1 MPPLKPLALSLLLLM
16 APSAWAEKTW
26 KINLKDAD
34 ISALV
39 NEMAE
44 ITGKN
49 FVVDPR
55 VKGNVTVISSRA
67 MSSSELYELF
77 QSVLSINGFAA
88 VPNGP
93 IIKILPDTNA
103 RQSGVRVDAA
113 GLGSGETL
121 VTRVI
126 MLQQANANELLA
138 ALRPMMPQFAHLAS
152 VPGANALIISDRA
165 GNADAMEAV
174 IRELD
179 SGQPDDAIEIIPL
192 RNGKAEDFIN
202 ILETME
208 ASGGSATSTGKAP
221 SKVRI
226 VADER
231 TNRLLVRGDKAL
243 RDRVRAMVRN
253 LDDAPEQSEELVR
266 VFRLKYANAR
276 QVAEVLRGVLADE
289 KDKSNTTTSAGA
301 PSSTTN
307 LSSTGDSSA
316 GRNQPGTT
324 TITVGSSSLIADE
337 SQNALIVRAN
347 PRQIRQIETILVD
360 LDSRRAQVLIQAAI
374 VEVSGDNAAQLGV
387 QWAYGSPTSGV
398 GVINFSNA
406 GASAVNLATAAA
418 TGNFASAG
426 IGQGALLGIGTSSKD
441 SNGDRTFIGALVQAL
456 NSVADANLLS
466 TPSIMTL
473 VNQEA
478 KIVVGQNVPFIT
490 GSTGTAG
497 SGVTNPFTTIQR
509 QDVGITL
516 KVTPSLS
523 EGGTVRLDV
532 EQEVSSVVPSVEG
545 IRSSDIITNKRS
557 IKTSILAD
565 DGQTIVLGGLVQDDV
580 KKSTSKVP
588 LLGDL
593 PAVGVLFRATSESR
607 VKRNLLVFLQPT
619 ILRDAVSTAAL
630 TQKQYAS
637 VRRVD
642 LGLDKE
648 GRLTRL
654 PANIQEIYQGGLQRD
669 ARSAPA
675 PLAPAAAPSSTRAKA
690 APVAPAP
697 APKPEPIDTTSQV
710 SPSEPAQDETPT
722 VYAAETSPAIQ
733 AQALSPAE
741 VEAEAARPQAA
752 PAPAPKRTSSPAP
765 APRRVTTTESTTPA
779 RYVPPSTTPDPNA
792 KPFSAVE
799 SDPVAAAY
807 EPPPAQ
813 YQPELQ
819 PQPEVEKPAP
829 VKVVP
834 VKTAAKEPEFKP
846 EVKPFVPDPGMA
858 PKAAEK
864 RTQKSAKVNEP
875 AASTGQ
881 REGMRK
887 ITTSSGSVYYVPE
900 NPRVTDAP
908 TSSASSASNPP
919 AKAAPTGMREIRTRS
934 GAVYYVPDTAPAESS
949 SAP

>member
-1 MPPLKPLALSLLLLM
+1 MPPLKPLVLSLLLLM
-16 APSAWAEKTW
+16 APPVWAEKTW

-34 ISALV
+34 ISVLV

-55 VKGNVTVISSRA
+55 VKGNVSVISSRA
-67 MSSSELYELF
+67 MSSAELYELF
-77 QSVLSINGFAA
+77 LSVLSINGFAA

-93 IIKILPDTNA
+93 VIKILPDTNA
-103 RQSGVRVDAA
+103 RQAGVRVDVA
-113 GLGSGETL
+113 GIGTGETL

-126 MLQQANANELLA
+126 MLQQASANELLA
-138 ALRPMMPQFAHLAS
+138 ALRPMMPQFAHMAA

-165 GNADAMEAV
+165 NNADAMEAV

-192 RNGKAEDFIN
+192 RNGKAEDLIN

-208 ASGGSATSTGKAP
+208 AGSAAAGRDGKAAG
-221 SKVRI
+221 KVRI

-243 RDRVRAMVRN
+243 RDRVRAMIRN
-253 LDDAPEQSEELVR
+253 LDEAPEQSDEVVR

-289 KDKSNTTTSAGA
+289 KDKSTTTTSAGA
-301 PSSTTN
+301 STGASGTTN
-307 LSSTGDSSA
+307 LSSGDGGV
-316 GRNQPGTT
+316 GRSQPGTT

-337 SQNALIVRAN
+337 SQNALIVRAS

-360 LDSRRAQVLIQAAI
+360 LDARRAQVLIQAAI

-398 GVINFSNA
+398 GVINFNNGGTSIA
-406 GASAVNLATAAA
+406 NLAAAAA

-426 IGQGALLGIGTSSKD
+426 IGQGALFGIGASSKD
-441 SNGDRTFIGALVQAL
+441 SNGDRSFIGALVQAL
-456 NSVADANLLS
+456 SSVADANLLS

-580 KKSTSKVP
+580 KKSISKVP
-588 LLGDL
+588 FLGDL
-593 PAVGVLFRATSESR
+593 PGVGVLFRATSESR

-619 ILRDAVSTAAL
+619 ILRDAASAAAL

-642 LGLDKE
+642 LGLDQE

-654 PANIQEIYQGGLQRD
+654 PANIQDIYQGGTQRD
-669 ARSAPA
+669 TRRVTPAPAPGATTTAPVAPVAKREPAPVVQVANQPASALVEDRSPSVYAAESSSAIKAEPMTPAQVEAQALDSQPSRSTPAARTTAAPARSAPSAVPVVYVPPSTKADPSARSFSEAEPARIEPAAEAA
-675 PLAPAAAPSSTRAKA
+675 PQPAAVSAPATSVSSGNAATEPFTPQVK
-690 APVAPAP
+690 PFVMDDPALA
-697 APKPEPIDTTSQV
+697 APKPEAKPASRKAAGKKV
-710 SPSEPAQDETPT
+710 PSKKVA
-722 VYAAETSPAIQ
+722 
-733 AQALSPAE
+733 
-741 VEAEAARPQAA
+741 
-752 PAPAPKRTSSPAP
+752 SPAP
-765 APRRVTTTESTTPA
+765 APA
-779 RYVPPSTTPDPNA
+779 
-792 KPFSAVE
+792 AVE
-799 SDPVAAAY
+799 NR
-807 EPPPAQ
+807 
-813 YQPELQ
+813 
-819 PQPEVEKPAP
+819 
-829 VKVVP
+829 
-834 VKTAAKEPEFKP
+834 
-846 EVKPFVPDPGMA
+846 PGMRA
-858 PKAAEK
+858 I
-864 RTQKSAKVNEP
+864 R
-875 AASTGQ
+875 
-881 REGMRK
+881 
-887 ITTSSGSVYYVPE
+887 TSSGSVYYVPE
-900 NPRVTDAP
+900 SPSEP
-908 TSSASSASNPP
+908 TSA
-919 AKAAPTGMREIRTRS
+919 AAP
-934 GAVYYVPDTAPAESS
+934 
-949 SAP
+949 

>member
-16 APSAWAEKTW
+16 APPVWAEKTW

-34 ISALV
+34 ISVLV

-55 VKGNVTVISSRA
+55 VKGNVSVISSRA
-67 MSSSELYELF
+67 MSSAELYELF
-77 QSVLSINGFAA
+77 LSVLSINGFAA

-93 IIKILPDTNA
+93 VIKILPDTNA
-103 RQSGVRVDAA
+103 RQAGVRVDVA
-113 GLGSGETL
+113 GLGTGETL

-126 MLQQANANELLA
+126 MLQQASANELLA
-138 ALRPMMPQFAHLAS
+138 ALRPMMPQFAHMAA

-165 GNADAMEAV
+165 NNADAIEAV

-192 RNGKAEDFIN
+192 RNGKAEDLIN

-208 ASGGSATSTGKAP
+208 AGSAAAGRDGKAAG
-221 SKVRI
+221 KVRI

-243 RDRVRAMVRN
+243 RDRVRAMIRN
-253 LDDAPEQSEELVR
+253 LDEAPEQSDEVVK

-289 KDKSNTTTSAGA
+289 KDKSTTTTSAGA
-301 PSSTTN
+301 STGASGTTN
-307 LSSTGDSSA
+307 LSSSGDSGA
-316 GRNQPGTT
+316 GRSQPGTT

-337 SQNALIVRAN
+337 SQNALIVRAS

-360 LDSRRAQVLIQAAI
+360 LDARRAQVLIQAAI

-398 GVINFSNA
+398 GVINFNNA
-406 GASAVNLATAAA
+406 GASIANLATAAA

-426 IGQGALLGIGTSSKD
+426 IGQGALLGIGASSKN

-456 NSVADANLLS
+456 SSVADANLLS

-588 LLGDL
+588 FLGDL
-593 PAVGVLFRATSESR
+593 PGVGVLFRATSESR

-619 ILRDAVSTAAL
+619 ILRDAASAAAL

-642 LGLDKE
+642 LGLDQE

-654 PANIQEIYQGGLQRD
+654 PANIQDIYQGGTQRD
-669 ARSAPA
+669 SRRVTPVPAPGATTTAPAAPMAKRQPAPAAEAPVASQPASALVDDRSPSVYAAENSSAIKAEPLPMTPAQVEAQALDSQPSRSTPAAQPTASPARSAPSA
-675 PLAPAAAPSSTRAKA
+675 VAVIYVPPSTKA
-690 APVAPAP
+690 DPSARSFSEAEPAP
-697 APKPEPIDTTSQV
+697 ASA
-710 SPSEPAQDETPT
+710 EPARVE
-722 VYAAETSPAIQ
+722 PAT
-733 AQALSPAE
+733 
-741 VEAEAARPQAA
+741 EAAPQQVAVSAPATSASSGSAADEPFTPQVKPFVMDDPALAA
-752 PAPAPKRTSSPAP
+752 PKQEAKPSRRKTAGKKVSGTKASSPAP
-765 APRRVTTTESTTPA
+765 A
-779 RYVPPSTTPDPNA
+779 
-792 KPFSAVE
+792 
-799 SDPVAAAY
+799 VA
-807 EPPPAQ
+807 E
-813 YQPELQ
+813 
-819 PQPEVEKPAP
+819 
-829 VKVVP
+829 
-834 VKTAAKEPEFKP
+834 
-846 EVKPFVPDPGMA
+846 DRPGM
-858 PKAAEK
+858 
-864 RTQKSAKVNEP
+864 RTI
-875 AASTGQ
+875 
-881 REGMRK
+881 R
-887 ITTSSGSVYYVPE
+887 TSSGSVYYVPE
-900 NPRVTDAP
+900 NLP
-908 TSSASSASNPP
+908 
-919 AKAAPTGMREIRTRS
+919 
-934 GAVYYVPDTAPAESS
+934 ESS
-949 SAP
+949 SGPTSAPAP

>member
-16 APSAWAEKTW
+16 APSVWAEKTW

-93 IIKILPDTNA
+93 VIKILPDTNA

-138 ALRPMMPQFAHLAS
+138 ALRPMMPQFAHMAS

-165 GNADAMEAV
+165 NNADAMEAV

-192 RNGKAEDFIN
+192 RNGKAEDLIN

-208 ASGGSATSTGKAP
+208 AGGAAAGRDGKAP
-221 SKVRI
+221 GKVRI

-243 RDRVRAMVRN
+243 RDRVRAMIGN
-253 LDDAPEQSEELVR
+253 LDEAPEQSDEVVK

-289 KDKSNTTTSAGA
+289 KDKSSTTTSAGA
-301 PSSTTN
+301 NSPSSGTTN
-307 LSSTGDSSA
+307 LSSNGDSGS
-316 GRNQPGTT
+316 GRSQPGTT

-337 SQNALIVRAN
+337 SQNALIVRAS

-398 GVINFSNA
+398 GVINFNNA
-406 GASAVNLATAAA
+406 GASAVSLATAAA
-418 TGNFASAG
+418 TGNFAGAG

-456 NSVADANLLS
+456 DSVADANLLS

-532 EQEVSSVVPSVEG
+532 EQEVSSVVPSVDG

-588 LLGDL
+588 FLGDL
-593 PAVGVLFRATSESR
+593 PGVGVLFRATSESR

-619 ILRDAVSTAAL
+619 ILRDAASAAAL

-669 ARSAPA
+669 ARNAPVK
-675 PLAPAAAPSSTRAKA
+675 AAP
-690 APVAPAP
+690 APVAPAANAPKAPASVAP
-697 APKPEPIDTTSQV
+697 APVKAQT
-710 SPSEPAQDETPT
+710 PAPQARNDENAPQ
-722 VYAAETSPAIQ
+722 VYAADNAAAIQ
-733 AQALSPAE
+733 AQPLSLVD
-741 VEAEAARPQAA
+741 VEAQALRSQPVPVA
-752 PAPAPKRTSSPAP
+752 EPAPV
-765 APRRVTTTESTTPA
+765 PRRAVQPIPSQA
-779 RYVPPSTTPDPNA
+779 SYVPPSTNPDPSA
-792 KPFSAVE
+792 KPFSAV
-799 SDPVAAAY
+799 SADPVAAAY
-807 EPPPAQ
+807 AP
-813 YQPELQ
+813 YQPVQQIDARPAERVEPASKVREESDFR
-819 PQPEVEKPAP
+819 PQA
-829 VKVVP
+829 
-834 VKTAAKEPEFKP
+834 
-846 EVKPFVPDPGMA
+846 KPFMDDQDPA
-858 PKAAEK
+858 LQAEQTPPTSK
-864 RTQKSAKVNEP
+864 KKSKKSEPKSAP
-875 AASTGQ
+875 SD
-881 REGMRK
+881 RPGMRK
-887 ITTSSGSVYYVPE
+887 ITTASGGVYYVPE
-900 NPRVTDAP
+900 NPTSIP
-908 TSSASSASNPP
+908 ESSAAQSQPAATTASGSE
-919 AKAAPTGMREIRTRS
+919 KSGMREIRTSS
-934 GAVYYVPDTAPAESS
+934 GAVYYVPDTAPAEST

>member
-16 APSAWAEKTW
+16 APSVWAEKTW

-93 IIKILPDTNA
+93 VIKILPDTNA

-113 GLGSGETL
+113 GLGTGETL

-126 MLQQANANELLA
+126 VLQQANANELLA
-138 ALRPMMPQFAHLAS
+138 ALRPMMPQFAHMAS

-165 GNADAMEAV
+165 NNADAMEAV

-192 RNGKAEDFIN
+192 RNGKAEDLIN

-208 ASGGSATSTGKAP
+208 AGGAAAGRDGKAP
-221 SKVRI
+221 GKVRI

-243 RDRVRAMVRN
+243 RDRVRAMIRN
-253 LDDAPEQSEELVR
+253 LDEAPEQSDEVVK

-289 KDKSNTTTSAGA
+289 KDKSSTTTSAGA
-301 PSSTTN
+301 NSPSSGTTN
-307 LSSTGDSSA
+307 LSSNGDSGS
-316 GRNQPGTT
+316 GRSQPGTT

-398 GVINFSNA
+398 GVINFNNA
-406 GASAVNLATAAA
+406 GASAVSLATAAA

-441 SNGDRTFIGALVQAL
+441 SNGDRTFIGALIQAL

-532 EQEVSSVVPSVEG
+532 EQEVSSVVPSVDG

-588 LLGDL
+588 FLGDL
-593 PAVGVLFRATSESR
+593 PGVGVLFRATSESR

-619 ILRDAVSTAAL
+619 ILRDAASAAAL

-642 LGLDKE
+642 LGLDQD

-654 PANIQEIYQGGLQRD
+654 PANIQEIYQGGMQRD
-669 ARSAPA
+669 ARRAPATAEASVVAPARSAPVEPVPRAKAVEEA
-675 PLAPAAAPSSTRAKA
+675 PPAKEPAPAA
-690 APVAPAP
+690 
-697 APKPEPIDTTSQV
+697 EPQARSVDN
-710 SPSEPAQDETPT
+710 SPQ
-722 VYAAETSPAIQ
+722 VYAAESAAPIQ
-733 AQALSPAE
+733 AQPMSPAE
-741 VEAEAARPQAA
+741 VEAQAFSPAPVSATPRTAALAQKTQAQQAA
-752 PAPAPKRTSSPAP
+752 PVQQAA
-765 APRRVTTTESTTPA
+765 
-779 RYVPPSTTPDPNA
+779 YVPPSTRPDPSA
-792 KPFSAVE
+792 KPFSAVMA
-799 SDPVAAAY
+799 DPVTTAY
-807 EPPPAQ
+807 APFRQEP
-813 YQPELQ
+813 E
-819 PQPEVEKPAP
+819 EEKPAVVKAASAP
-829 VKVVP
+829 VQP
-834 VKTAAKEPEFKP
+834 ASSEFKP
-846 EVKPFVPDPGMA
+846 EAKPFVVEADPES
-858 PKAAEK
+858 KTV
-864 RTQKSAKVNEP
+864 RTTSSSKVKSVNSTVKP
-875 AASTGQ
+875 SASD
-881 REGMRK
+881 RPGMRK
-887 ITTSSGSVYYVPE
+887 ITTSSGGVYYVPE
-900 NPRVTDAP
+900 NPASAP
-908 TSSASSASNPP
+908 EPAASQTSDTSRP
-919 AKAAPTGMREIRTRS
+919 AMREIRTSS
-934 GAVYYVPDTAPAESS
+934 GAVYYVPDTEPAESS

>member
-16 APSAWAEKTW
+16 APSVWADKTW

-67 MSSSELYELF
+67 MSSAELYELF

-93 IIKILPDTNA
+93 VIKILPDTNA
-103 RQSGVRVDAA
+103 RQAGVRVDAA
-113 GLGSGETL
+113 GIGSGETL

-126 MLQQANANELLA
+126 MLQQASANELLA
-138 ALRPMMPQFAHLAS
+138 ALRPMMPQFAHMAA

-165 GNADAMEAV
+165 NNADAMEAV

-192 RNGKAEDFIN
+192 RNGKADDLIS

-208 ASGGSATSTGKAP
+208 AGSAAAGRDGKP
-221 SKVRI
+221 SGKVRI

-253 LDDAPEQSEELVR
+253 LDDAPEQTDEAVK

-276 QVAEVLRGVLADE
+276 QVAEVLRGVLASENE
-289 KDKSNTTTSAGA
+289 KTTTTSAPGTSVG
-301 PSSTTN
+301 SSSLNSTGVTN
-307 LSSTGDSSA
+307 LSGSADSSPRA
-316 GRNQPGTT
+316 QPGTT
-324 TITVGSSSLIADE
+324 TITIGSSSLIADE
-337 SQNALIVRAN
+337 SQNALIVRAK
-347 PRQIRQIETILVD
+347 PRQIRQVEAILSD
-360 LDSRRAQVLIQAAI
+360 LDARRAQVLIQAAI

-406 GASAVNLATAAA
+406 GASVANLATAAVS
-418 TGNFASAG
+418 GNFASAG
-426 IGQGALLGIGTSSKD
+426 IGQGALLGIGSSSKN
-441 SNGDRTFIGALVQAL
+441 SNGDRTFIGALIQAL
-456 NSVADANLLS
+456 SSVADANLLS

-490 GSTGTAG
+490 GSTGTTG

-588 LLGDL
+588 FLGDL
-593 PAVGVLFRATSESR
+593 PGIGVLFRATSESR

-619 ILRDAVSTAAL
+619 ILRDAASAAAL

-642 LGLDKE
+642 LGLDQD
-648 GRLTRL
+648 GQLTRL
-654 PANIQEIYQGGLQRD
+654 PANIQEIYQGGMQREG
-669 ARSAPA
+669 RRV
-675 PLAPAAAPSSTRAKA
+675 T
-690 APVAPAP
+690 PAP
-697 APKPEPIDTTSQV
+697 APTPAPIPAAKAQPASAPAASTV
-710 SPSEPAQDETPT
+710 SAPRASLVAEETDPR
-722 VYAAETSPAIQ
+722 VYAAESPVVIKAEPLPMTPVQ
-733 AQALSPAE
+733 VETQALAPEASGTIPATRS
-741 VEAEAARPQAA
+741 VQSAA
-752 PAPAPKRTSSPAP
+752 
-765 APRRVTTTESTTPA
+765 ESTM
-779 RYVPPSTTPDPNA
+779 YVPPSKVA
-792 KPFSAVE
+792 
-799 SDPVAAAY
+799 DPVARPFNAVAADPVSAAY
-807 EPPPAQ
+807 VPLVA
-813 YQPELQ
+813 Q
-819 PQPEVEKPAP
+819 PQPDSVPKQAAAT
-829 VKVVP
+829 P
-834 VKTAAKEPEFKP
+834 VKTTNKKSAT
-846 EVKPFVPDPGMA
+846 
-858 PKAAEK
+858 KAAE
-864 RTQKSAKVNEP
+864 SDVP
-875 AASTGQ
+875 ANHA
-881 REGMRK
+881 GMR
-887 ITTSSGSVYYVPE
+887 T
-900 NPRVTDAP
+900 
-908 TSSASSASNPP
+908 
-919 AKAAPTGMREIRTRS
+919 IRTSS
-934 GAVYYVPDTAPAESS
+934 GAVYYVPEVPSAPASGL
-949 SAP
+949 

>member
-1 MPPLKPLALSLLLLM
+1 MHPLKPLALSFLLLM
-16 APSAWAEKTW
+16 APTAWAEKTW

-34 ISALV
+34 ISVLV
-39 NEMAE
+39 NEMAD

-55 VKGNVTVISSRA
+55 VKGNVSVISSRA
-67 MSSSELYELF
+67 MSSAELYELF

-93 IIKILPDTNA
+93 VIKILPDTNA
-103 RQSGVRVDAA
+103 RQAGVRVDAA
-113 GLGSGETL
+113 GIGTGETL

-126 MLQQANANELLA
+126 MLQQASANELLA
-138 ALRPMMPQFAHLAS
+138 ALRPMMPQFAHMAA

-165 GNADAMEAV
+165 NNADAMEAV

-192 RNGKAEDFIN
+192 RNGKAEDLIN
-202 ILETME
+202 VLETME
-208 ASGGSATSTGKAP
+208 AGAAAAGRDGKAAG
-221 SKVRI
+221 KVRI

-253 LDDAPEQSEELVR
+253 LDDAPEQSDELVR

-276 QVAEVLRGVLADE
+276 QVAEVLRGVLANE
-289 KDKSNTTTSAGA
+289 NDKTSTSTAPGA
-301 PSSTTN
+301 SAVSSTTN
-307 LSSTGDSSA
+307 ATNLSSSGDSGVA
-316 GRNQPGTT
+316 RTQPGTT
-324 TITVGSSSLIADE
+324 TIMVGSSSLIADE
-337 SQNALIVRAN
+337 SQNALIVRAS
-347 PRQIRQIETILVD
+347 PRQIRQIESILSD

-406 GASAVNLATAAA
+406 GTSVANLATAAA

-426 IGQGALLGIGTSSKD
+426 IGQGALLGIGSSSKD
-441 SNGDRTFIGALVQAL
+441 GNGDRTFIGALIQAL

-490 GSTGTAG
+490 GSTGTTG

-532 EQEVSSVVPSVEG
+532 EQEVSSVVPSVDG

-593 PAVGVLFRATSESR
+593 PGVGVLFRATSESR

-619 ILRDAVSTAAL
+619 ILRDAASAAAL

-642 LGLDKE
+642 LGLDQD

-654 PANIQEIYQGGLQRD
+654 PSNIQDIYQGGIQRD
-669 ARSAPA
+669 GRRP
-675 PLAPAAAPSSTRAKA
+675 
-690 APVAPAP
+690 APAP
-697 APKPEPIDTTSQV
+697 APVEAPRSAPASVAKPVSATAPAVQPQRTVAPVDER
-710 SPSEPAQDETPT
+710 SPS
-722 VYAAETSPAIQ
+722 VYAAEGASAIK
-733 AQALSPAE
+733 AE
-741 VEAEAARPQAA
+741 PLPLTPVQVEAEALGAPAVPARTAAASAAA
-752 PAPAPKRTSSPAP
+752 PATVRQRDNSSA
-765 APRRVTTTESTTPA
+765 AV
-779 RYVPPSTTPDPNA
+779 YVPPSASADPA
-792 KPFSAVE
+792 ARPFGEAAPAAV
-799 SDPVAAAY
+799 SVAS
-807 EPPPAQ
+807 
-813 YQPELQ
+813 
-819 PQPEVEKPAP
+819 K
-829 VKVVP
+829 
-834 VKTAAKEPEFKP
+834 
-846 EVKPFVPDPGMA
+846 
-858 PKAAEK
+858 
-864 RTQKSAKVNEP
+864 P
-875 AASTGQ
+875 AASSTPSALMPATGAFMPQ
-881 REGMRK
+881 VKPYVMEDPALAEPAPRAKPSRKKSVSQKPSDSQPAMAAPSAAEPVRPGMRV
-887 ITTSSGSVYYVPE
+887 IRTGNGSVYYIP
-900 NPRVTDAP
+900 
-908 TSSASSASNPP
+908 
-919 AKAAPTGMREIRTRS
+919 
-934 GAVYYVPDTAPAESS
+934 ESS
-949 SAP
+949 PSP

>member
-16 APSAWAEKTW
+16 APSVWAEKTW

-93 IIKILPDTNA
+93 VIKILPDTNA

-138 ALRPMMPQFAHLAS
+138 ALRPMMPQFAHMAS

-165 GNADAMEAV
+165 NNADAMEAV

-192 RNGKAEDFIN
+192 RNGKAEDLIN

-208 ASGGSATSTGKAP
+208 AGGAAAGRDGKAP
-221 SKVRI
+221 GKVRI

-243 RDRVRAMVRN
+243 RDRVRAMIRN
-253 LDDAPEQSEELVR
+253 LDEAPEQSDEVVK

-289 KDKSNTTTSAGA
+289 KDKSSTTTSAGA
-301 PSSTTN
+301 SLPSSGTTN
-307 LSSTGDSSA
+307 LSSNGDSGS
-316 GRNQPGTT
+316 GRSQPGTT

-337 SQNALIVRAN
+337 SQNALIVRAS

-398 GVINFSNA
+398 GVINFNNA
-406 GASAVNLATAAA
+406 GASAVSLATAAA
-418 TGNFASAG
+418 TGNFAGAG

-532 EQEVSSVVPSVEG
+532 EQEVSSVVPSVDG

-588 LLGDL
+588 FLGDL
-593 PAVGVLFRATSESR
+593 PGVGVLFRATSESR

-619 ILRDAVSTAAL
+619 ILRDAASAAAL

-669 ARSAPA
+669 ARNAPVRAAPA
-675 PLAPAAAPSSTRAKA
+675 PMAPAANAPKA
-690 APVAPAP
+690 SASETPALEKAQAPAPQARNEENVPQVYAADNAAAIQAQPLSLADVETQALRPQPEPAAVPAP
-697 APKPEPIDTTSQV
+697 AP
-710 SPSEPAQDETPT
+710 TPRRA
-722 VYAAETSPAIQ
+722 VQ
-733 AQALSPAE
+733 
-741 VEAEAARPQAA
+741 
-752 PAPAPKRTSSPAP
+752 PAPAPQAS
-765 APRRVTTTESTTPA
+765 
-779 RYVPPSTTPDPNA
+779 YVPPSTSPDPTA
-792 KPFSAVE
+792 KPFSAV
-799 SDPVAAAY
+799 SADPVAAAY
-807 EPPPAQ
+807 AP
-813 YQPELQ
+813 YQPVQQIETRPTEQ
-819 PQPEVEKPAP
+819 AEP
-829 VKVVP
+829 VRKVR
-834 VKTAAKEPEFKP
+834 EDSDFKP
-846 EVKPFVPDPGMA
+846 QVKPFVADPDPALQKEQA
-858 PKAAEK
+858 PTSKKTSKKSEP
-864 RTQKSAKVNEP
+864 KSAP
-875 AASTGQ
+875 SD
-881 REGMRK
+881 RPGMRK
-887 ITTSSGSVYYVPE
+887 ITTASGGVYYVPE
-900 NPRVTDAP
+900 NPTSTP
-908 TSSASSASNPP
+908 ESSAAQSQPAATTASGSE
-919 AKAAPTGMREIRTRS
+919 KSGMREIRTSS

>member
-67 MSSSELYELF
+67 MSSAELYELF

-93 IIKILPDTNA
+93 VIKILPDTNA
-103 RQSGVRVDAA
+103 RQAGVRVDAA
-113 GLGSGETL
+113 GTGTGETL

-126 MLQQANANELLA
+126 MLQQASANELLA
-138 ALRPMMPQFAHLAS
+138 ALRPMMPQFAHMAA
-152 VPGANALIISDRA
+152 VPGANALILSDRA
-165 GNADAMEAV
+165 NNADAMEAV

-192 RNGKAEDFIN
+192 RNGKAEDLISV
-202 ILETME
+202 LETME
-208 ASGGSATSTGKAP
+208 AGSAASGRDGKPAG
-221 SKVRI
+221 KVRI

-253 LDDAPEQSEELVR
+253 LDDAPEQSDEVVK

-276 QVAEVLRGVLADE
+276 QVAEVLRGVLANE
-289 KDKSNTTTSAGA
+289 NDKTTTSSAPGA
-301 PSSTTN
+301 TSTSSSSSGVTN
-307 LSSTGDSSA
+307 LSSSADSSSRA
-316 GRNQPGTT
+316 QPGTT

-337 SQNALIVRAN
+337 SQNALIIRAK
-347 PRQIRQIETILVD
+347 PRQIRQVESILSD

-406 GASAVNLATAAA
+406 GASVANLATAAVS
-418 TGNFASAG
+418 GNFASAG

-441 SNGDRTFIGALVQAL
+441 GNGDRTFIGALIQAL
-456 NSVADANLLS
+456 SSVADANLLS

-490 GSTGTAG
+490 GSTGTTG

-580 KKSTSKVP
+580 KKSISKVP
-588 LLGDL
+588 FLGDL
-593 PAVGVLFRATSESR
+593 PGVGVLFRATSESR

-619 ILRDAVSTAAL
+619 ILRDAASAAAL

-642 LGLDKE
+642 LGLDQE

-654 PANIQEIYQGGLQRD
+654 PSNIQDIYQGGTQREG
-669 ARSAPA
+669 R
-675 PLAPAAAPSSTRAKA
+675 R
-690 APVAPAP
+690 
-697 APKPEPIDTTSQV
+697 
-710 SPSEPAQDETPT
+710 
-722 VYAAETSPAIQ
+722 
-733 AQALSPAE
+733 
-741 VEAEAARPQAA
+741 AA
-752 PAPAPKRTSSPAP
+752 PAPAPAAPVPAPKRDPAP
-765 APRRVTTTESTTPA
+765 AAVPAPSPQPARVQAESASPSVYAAESASAIKAEPLPLTPA
-779 RYVPPSTTPDPNA
+779 QVEAQALAPQALRPAPAARSSNPATVKAQPASAPASAVYVPPSATADPGARPFNA
-792 KPFSAVE
+792 PVPEAADPASEPVSLPVRDAVAQPMAAEQPSAA
-799 SDPVAAAY
+799 PVASDKSAA
-807 EPPPAQ
+807 Q
-813 YQPELQ
+813 LFT
-819 PQPEVEKPAP
+819 PQ
-829 VKVVP
+829 
-834 VKTAAKEPEFKP
+834 
-846 EVKPFVPDPGMA
+846 VKPFVMDGPEVAAPETALKPPSRGKKATGKKKPAGAAATAPSQTEAVESRPGM
-858 PKAAEK
+858 
-864 RTQKSAKVNEP
+864 RTI
-875 AASTGQ
+875 
-881 REGMRK
+881 R
-887 ITTSSGSVYYVPE
+887 TSSGSVYYVPE
-900 NPRVTDAP
+900 SP
-908 TSSASSASNPP
+908 SASSAE
-919 AKAAPTGMREIRTRS
+919 PTS
-934 GAVYYVPDTAPAESS
+934 VP
-949 SAP
+949 

>member
-16 APSAWAEKTW
+16 APSVWAEKTW

-93 IIKILPDTNA
+93 VIKILPDTNA
-103 RQSGVRVDAA
+103 RQAGVRVDAA
-113 GLGSGETL
+113 GLGAGETL

-165 GNADAMEAV
+165 NNADAMEAV

-192 RNGKAEDFIN
+192 RNGKAEDLIN

-208 ASGGSATSTGKAP
+208 SGGAAAGSSGKAP

-243 RDRVRAMVRN
+243 RDRVRAMIRN
-253 LDDAPEQSEELVR
+253 LDEAPEQSDEVVR

-289 KDKSNTTTSAGA
+289 KDKSSTTTSAG
-301 PSSTTN
+301 SSSGSSNTTN
-307 LSSTGDSSA
+307 LSSNGDSSS
-316 GRNQPGTT
+316 GRSQPGTT

-337 SQNALIVRAN
+337 SQNALIVRAS

-398 GVINFSNA
+398 GVINFNNA
-406 GASAVNLATAAA
+406 GASAVSLATAAA
-418 TGNFASAG
+418 TGNFAGAG

-466 TPSIMTL
+466 TPSIRTL
-473 VNQEA
+473 VKQEA

-490 GSTGTAG
+490 GSTGTTG

-532 EQEVSSVVPSVEG
+532 EQEVSSVVPSVDG
-545 IRSSDIITNKRS
+545 IQSSDIITNKRS

-588 LLGDL
+588 FLGDL
-593 PAVGVLFRATSESR
+593 PGVGVLFRATSESR

-619 ILRDAVSTAAL
+619 ILRDAASAAAL

-642 LGLDKE
+642 LGLDKD

-669 ARSAPA
+669 ARTAPA
-675 PLAPAAAPSSTRAKA
+675 TVAPKPAAATPSIT
-690 APVAPAP
+690 PAP
-697 APKPEPIDTTSQV
+697 APEREV
-710 SPSEPAQDETPT
+710 EPAPQAKPQARTDDNVPQ
-722 VYAAETSPAIQ
+722 VYAAENTSAIEAKPLSLVDVE
-733 AQALSPAE
+733 AQALSP
-741 VEAEAARPQAA
+741 QSA
-752 PAPAPKRTSSPAP
+752 PAPAPAP
-765 APRRVTTTESTTPA
+765 APRRVVRTEPA
-779 RYVPPSTTPDPNA
+779 KPAPYVPPSTTPDPTA
-792 KPFSAVE
+792 KPFSAVAA
-799 SDPVAAAY
+799 DPVAAAY
-807 EPPPAQ
+807 AP
-813 YQPELQ
+813 YQPAAEAN
-819 PQPEVEKPAP
+819 EPAP
-829 VKVVP
+829 ANVVP
-834 VKTAAKEPEFKP
+834 VQSEQKDDEFKP
-846 EVKPFVPDPGMA
+846 QVKPFVVDQDPA
-858 PKAAEK
+858 LQSESTVPVSKKTAATK
-864 RTQKSAKVNEP
+864 RKSAKQEP
-875 AASTGQ
+875 KSTTSD
-881 REGMRK
+881 RAGMRK
-887 ITTSSGSVYYVPE
+887 ITTASGGVYYVPE
-900 NPRVTDAP
+900 NPTVTT
-908 TSSASSASNPP
+908 TSSTEPAATDSAATDSAASARP
-919 AKAAPTGMREIRTRS
+919 GMREIRTSS
-934 GAVYYVPDTAPAESS
+934 GAVYYVPEVAPVESS

>member
-1 MPPLKPLALSLLLLM
+1 MPPLKPLALGLLLLM
-16 APSAWAEKTW
+16 ASPAWAQKTW

-34 ISALV
+34 ISVLV

-55 VKGNVTVISSRA
+55 VKGNVSVISSRA
-67 MSSSELYELF
+67 MSSAELYELF

-93 IIKILPDTNA
+93 VIKILPDTNA
-103 RQSGVRVDAA
+103 RQAGVRVDAA
-113 GLGSGETL
+113 GTGAGETL
-121 VTRVI
+121 VTRVV
-126 MLQQANANELLA
+126 MLQQASANELLA
-138 ALRPMMPQFAHLAS
+138 ALRPMMPQFAHMAA

-165 GNADAMEAV
+165 NNADAMEAV

-179 SGQPDDAIEIIPL
+179 NGQPDDAIEIIPL
-192 RNGKAEDFIN
+192 RNGKAEDLIN
-202 ILETME
+202 VLETME
-208 ASGGSATSTGKAP
+208 AGTAAAGRDGKVAG
-221 SKVRI
+221 KVRI

-253 LDDAPEQSEELVR
+253 LDDAPEQSDEVVK

-276 QVAEVLRGVLADE
+276 QVAEVLRGVLANE
-289 KDKSNTTTSAGA
+289 NDKTSTSSAPGA
-301 PSSTTN
+301 STGSGNSGTTN
-307 LSSTGDSSA
+307 LSGSGDSGVA
-316 GRNQPGTT
+316 RAQPGTT
-324 TITVGSSSLIADE
+324 TIMVGSSSLIADE
-337 SQNALIVRAN
+337 SQNALIVRAS
-347 PRQIRQIETILVD
+347 PRQIRQIESILSD

-398 GVINFSNA
+398 GVINFNNA
-406 GASAVNLATAAA
+406 GASVASLATAAA
-418 TGNFASAG
+418 TGNFAGAG

-490 GSTGTAG
+490 GSTGTTG

-532 EQEVSSVVPSVEG
+532 EQEVSSVVPSVDG

-588 LLGDL
+588 FLGDL
-593 PAVGVLFRATSESR
+593 PGVGVLFRATSESR

-619 ILRDAVSTAAL
+619 ILRDAASAAAL

-642 LGLDKE
+642 LGLDQD

-654 PANIQEIYQGGLQRD
+654 PSNIQDIYQGGTQRD
-669 ARSAPA
+669 GRRVAPA
-675 PLAPAAAPSSTRAKA
+675 AVPAEVSRPAPPAAPLVTREPAPAMTPPPVAPLVEDRSPRVYAAESSSAIKAEPLPMTPAQVEAQALRAPASRSGSTARKPAAAPVRPMPDSAKA
-690 APVAPAP
+690 A
-697 APKPEPIDTTSQV
+697 
-710 SPSEPAQDETPT
+710 
-722 VYAAETSPAIQ
+722 
-733 AQALSPAE
+733 
-741 VEAEAARPQAA
+741 
-752 PAPAPKRTSSPAP
+752 
-765 APRRVTTTESTTPA
+765 
-779 RYVPPSTTPDPNA
+779 YVPPSTTADPGA
-792 KPFSAVE
+792 RPFGETAPIVVSSESA
-799 SDPVAAAY
+799 SAPATSAGPVPEAAMPAAGNAAA
-807 EPPPAQ
+807 PFT
-813 YQPELQ
+813 
-819 PQPEVEKPAP
+819 PQI
-829 VKVVP
+829 
-834 VKTAAKEPEFKP
+834 
-846 EVKPFVPDPGMA
+846 KPFVMEDPALAAPAPKPASGKAASRKASSGTVSGARKPGEATQPDAVADRPGM
-858 PKAAEK
+858 
-864 RTQKSAKVNEP
+864 RTIR
-875 AASTGQ
+875 TG
-881 REGMRK
+881 
-887 ITTSSGSVYYVPE
+887 SGSVYYVPE
-900 NPRVTDAP
+900 T
-908 TSSASSASNPP
+908 PP
-919 AKAAPTGMREIRTRS
+919 AP
-934 GAVYYVPDTAPAESS
+934 
-949 SAP
+949 

>member
-1 MPPLKPLALSLLLLM
+1 MHPLKPLALSLLLLM
-16 APSAWAEKTW
+16 APPVWAEKTW

-67 MSSSELYELF
+67 MSSAELYELF

-93 IIKILPDTNA
+93 VIKILPDTNA
-103 RQSGVRVDAA
+103 RQAGVRVDAA
-113 GLGSGETL
+113 GLGVGETL

-126 MLQQANANELLA
+126 MLQQASANELLA
-138 ALRPMMPQFAHLAS
+138 ALRPMMPQFAHMAA

-165 GNADAMEAV
+165 NNADAMEAV

-192 RNGKAEDFIN
+192 RNGKAEDLIS

-208 ASGGSATSTGKAP
+208 AGAAAPGRDGKAAG
-221 SKVRI
+221 KVRI

-253 LDDAPEQSEELVR
+253 LDEAPEQSDEVVR

-276 QVAEVLRGVLADE
+276 QVAEVLRGVLANE
-289 KDKSNTTTSAGA
+289 NDKTSTSSAPGA
-301 PSSTTN
+301 ATGSSSSGVTN
-307 LSSTGDSSA
+307 LSGSADSGGSRA
-316 GRNQPGTT
+316 QPGTT

-337 SQNALIVRAN
+337 SQNALIVRAK
-347 PRQIRQIETILVD
+347 PRQIRQVESILND
-360 LDSRRAQVLIQAAI
+360 LDARRAQVLIQAAI

-387 QWAYGSPTSGV
+387 QWAYGSPESGV
-398 GVINFSNA
+398 GLVNFSNV
-406 GASAVNLATAAA
+406 GASAVNLATAAV
-418 TGNFASAG
+418 TGNFAGAG
-426 IGQGALLGIGTSSKD
+426 IGQGALVGIGSSSKD
-441 SNGDRTFIGALVQAL
+441 SNGDRTFIGALIQAL

-490 GSTGTAG
+490 GSTGTTG

-532 EQEVSSVVPSVEG
+532 EQEVSSVVPSVDG

-580 KKSTSKVP
+580 KKSISKVP
-588 LLGDL
+588 FLGDI
-593 PAVGVLFRATSESR
+593 PGVGVLFRSTSESR

-619 ILRDAVSTAAL
+619 ILRDAASAAAL

-637 VRRVD
+637 VRRID
-642 LGLDKE
+642 LGLDQE

-654 PANIQEIYQGGLQRD
+654 PPNIQDIYQGGTQRD
-669 ARSAPA
+669 GR
-675 PLAPAAAPSSTRAKA
+675 R
-690 APVAPAP
+690 
-697 APKPEPIDTTSQV
+697 
-710 SPSEPAQDETPT
+710 
-722 VYAAETSPAIQ
+722 
-733 AQALSPAE
+733 
-741 VEAEAARPQAA
+741 AA
-752 PAPAPKRTSSPAP
+752 PAPAPAPAPTAAPAASTAPAP
-765 APRRVTTTESTTPA
+765 AAAPATTLAPRTTTVVADESSPRVYAAENASAIQAETLPMSPA
-779 RYVPPSTTPDPNA
+779 QVEERALQPQPSSPVVTSRAPAAPRSTSSTYVPPSTTADPSARPFTAVSPDPVSTA
-792 KPFSAVE
+792 YAP
-799 SDPVAAAY
+799 AAA
-807 EPPPAQ
+807 Q
-813 YQPELQ
+813 
-819 PQPEVEKPAP
+819 AP
-829 VKVVP
+829 RET
-834 VKTAAKEPEFKP
+834 TAAETIPATSSETFVP
-846 EVKPFVPDPGMA
+846 QVKPFVPDADSAVEPTRKTTTKSTTRTTSKKTVEPDAAPARPGM
-858 PKAAEK
+858 
-864 RTQKSAKVNEP
+864 RTI
-875 AASTGQ
+875 
-881 REGMRK
+881 R
-887 ITTSSGSVYYVPE
+887 TSSGSVYYVPE
-900 NPRVTDAP
+900 NPEP
-908 TSSASSASNPP
+908 
-919 AKAAPTGMREIRTRS
+919 
-934 GAVYYVPDTAPAESS
+934 S

>member
-1 MPPLKPLALSLLLLM
+1 MNMPPLKPLALSLLLLM
-16 APSAWAEKTW
+16 APSVWAEKTW

-93 IIKILPDTNA
+93 VIKILPDTNA

-138 ALRPMMPQFAHLAS
+138 ALRPMMPQFAHMAS

-165 GNADAMEAV
+165 NNADAMEAV

-192 RNGKAEDFIN
+192 RNGKAEDLIN

-208 ASGGSATSTGKAP
+208 AGGAAAGRDGKAP
-221 SKVRI
+221 GKVRI

-243 RDRVRAMVRN
+243 RDRVRAMIRN
-253 LDDAPEQSEELVR
+253 LDEAPEQSDEVVK

-289 KDKSNTTTSAGA
+289 KDKSSTTTSAGA
-301 PSSTTN
+301 SSASSGTTN
-307 LSSTGDSSA
+307 LSSNGDSGS
-316 GRNQPGTT
+316 GRSQPGTT

-337 SQNALIVRAN
+337 SQNALIVRAS

-398 GVINFSNA
+398 GVINFNNA
-406 GASAVNLATAAA
+406 GASAVSLATAAA
-418 TGNFASAG
+418 TGNFAGAG

-456 NSVADANLLS
+456 DSVADANLLS

-532 EQEVSSVVPSVEG
+532 EQEVSSVVPSVDG

-588 LLGDL
+588 FLGDL
-593 PAVGVLFRATSESR
+593 PGVGVLFRATSESR

-619 ILRDAVSTAAL
+619 ILRDAASAAAL

-669 ARSAPA
+669 ARNAPV
-675 PLAPAAAPSSTRAKA
+675 KA
-690 APVAPAP
+690 GPAPVAPAANAPKASASEAP
-697 APKPEPIDTTSQV
+697 APLKAQT
-710 SPSEPAQDETPT
+710 PAPQARNDESAPQ
-722 VYAAETSPAIQ
+722 VYAADNAAAIQ
-733 AQALSPAE
+733 AQPLSLVD
-741 VEAEAARPQAA
+741 VEAQALRSQPVPAAE
-752 PAPAPKRTSSPAP
+752 PAP
-765 APRRVTTTESTTPA
+765 APRRAVQPIPSQA
-779 RYVPPSTTPDPNA
+779 SYVPPSTNPDPSA
-792 KPFSAVE
+792 KPFSAV
-799 SDPVAAAY
+799 SADPVAAAY
-807 EPPPAQ
+807 AP
-813 YQPELQ
+813 YQPVQQIDARPAERVEPASKVREESDFR
-819 PQPEVEKPAP
+819 PQA
-829 VKVVP
+829 
-834 VKTAAKEPEFKP
+834 
-846 EVKPFVPDPGMA
+846 KPFMDDQDPA
-858 PKAAEK
+858 LQAEQTPPTSK
-864 RTQKSAKVNEP
+864 KKSKKSEPKSAP
-875 AASTGQ
+875 SD
-881 REGMRK
+881 RPGMRK
-887 ITTSSGSVYYVPE
+887 ITTASGGVYYVPE
-900 NPRVTDAP
+900 NPTSTP
-908 TSSASSASNPP
+908 ESSAAQSQPAATTASGSE
-919 AKAAPTGMREIRTRS
+919 KSGMREIRTSS

>member
-16 APSAWAEKTW
+16 APPVWAEKTW

-34 ISALV
+34 ISVLV

-55 VKGNVTVISSRA
+55 VKGNVSVISSRA
-67 MSSSELYELF
+67 MSSAELYELF

-93 IIKILPDTNA
+93 VIKILPDTNA
-103 RQSGVRVDAA
+103 RQAGVRVDAA
-113 GLGSGETL
+113 GIGTGETL

-126 MLQQANANELLA
+126 MLQQASANELLA
-138 ALRPMMPQFAHLAS
+138 ALRPMMPQFAHMAA

-165 GNADAMEAV
+165 NNADAMEAV

-192 RNGKAEDFIN
+192 RNGKAEDLIS

-208 ASGGSATSTGKAP
+208 AGSAAAGRDGKPAG
-221 SKVRI
+221 KVRI

-253 LDDAPEQSEELVR
+253 LDDAPEQSDEVVK

-276 QVAEVLRGVLADE
+276 QVAEVLRGVLANE
-289 KDKSNTTTSAGA
+289 NDKTTTSSAAGA
-301 PSSTTN
+301 TTGSSSSGVTN
-307 LSSTGDSSA
+307 LSGSADSSPRA
-316 GRNQPGTT
+316 QPGTT

-337 SQNALIVRAN
+337 SQNALIVRAK
-347 PRQIRQIETILVD
+347 PRQIRQVESILSE

-398 GVINFSNA
+398 GVVNFNNA
-406 GASAVNLATAAA
+406 GTSVASLATAAA

-426 IGQGALLGIGTSSKD
+426 IGQGALFGIGASSKD

-490 GSTGTAG
+490 GSTGTTG

-532 EQEVSSVVPSVEG
+532 EQEVSSVVPSVDG

-588 LLGDL
+588 FLGDL
-593 PAVGVLFRATSESR
+593 PGVGVLFRATSESR

-619 ILRDAVSTAAL
+619 ILRDAASAAAL

-642 LGLDKE
+642 LGLDQE

-654 PANIQEIYQGGLQRD
+654 PSNIQDIYQGGTQREIRR
-669 ARSAPA
+669 A
-675 PLAPAAAPSSTRAKA
+675 APAAAPAPV

-697 APKPEPIDTTSQV
+697 VTKR
-710 SPSEPAQDETPT
+710 EPAPAAVPAASPQPVRVLVEDRGPS
-722 VYAAETSPAIQ
+722 VYAAENSSAIKAEPLPMTPAQ
-733 AQALSPAE
+733 
-741 VEAEAARPQAA
+741 VEAQVLAPQPSRPAPAPLARAAVPVSSLPASSAAPAMYVPPSTAADPGARPFTAAAPEVLNVASEPVRSESVRVEPMRELVREEAPQPVAAA
-752 PAPAPKRTSSPAP
+752 PAPAASGSSA
-765 APRRVTTTESTTPA
+765 AE
-779 RYVPPSTTPDPNA
+779 
-792 KPFSAVE
+792 PF
-799 SDPVAAAY
+799 
-807 EPPPAQ
+807 
-813 YQPELQ
+813 
-819 PQPEVEKPAP
+819 
-829 VKVVP
+829 
-834 VKTAAKEPEFKP
+834 TP
-846 EVKPFVPDPGMA
+846 EVKPFVMDDPA
-858 PKAAEK
+858 LAA
-864 RTQKSAKVNEP
+864 AEP
-875 AASTGQ
+875 AAKPSRSKVAGKKASTAKASSKKTAGDTKTAAPEVAED
-881 REGMRK
+881 RPGMR
-887 ITTSSGSVYYVPE
+887 IIRTSSGSVYYVPE
-900 NPRVTDAP
+900 NPTVSPAEP
-908 TSSASSASNPP
+908 TS
-919 AKAAPTGMREIRTRS
+919 AP
-934 GAVYYVPDTAPAESS
+934 
-949 SAP
+949 

>member
-16 APSAWAEKTW
+16 APSAWADKTW

-67 MSSSELYELF
+67 MSSAELYELF

-93 IIKILPDTNA
+93 VIKILPDTNA
-103 RQSGVRVDAA
+103 RQAGVRVDAA
-113 GLGSGETL
+113 GIGSGETL

-126 MLQQANANELLA
+126 MLQQASANELLA
-138 ALRPMMPQFAHLAS
+138 ALRPMMPQFAHMAA

-165 GNADAMEAV
+165 NNADAMEAV

-192 RNGKAEDFIN
+192 QNGKAEDLIS

-208 ASGGSATSTGKAP
+208 AGSAAAGRDGKSAG
-221 SKVRI
+221 KVRI

-253 LDDAPEQSEELVR
+253 LDDAPEQSDETVK

-276 QVAEVLRGVLADE
+276 QVAEVLRGVLANE
-289 KDKSNTTTSAGA
+289 NDKTTTSSAPGA
-301 PSSTTN
+301 TSSSSGSSGVTN
-307 LSSTGDSSA
+307 LSGSADSSPRA
-316 GRNQPGTT
+316 QPGTT

-337 SQNALIVRAN
+337 SQNALIVRAK
-347 PRQIRQIETILVD
+347 PRQIRQVESILSD

-406 GASAVNLATAAA
+406 GASVANLATAAVS
-418 TGNFASAG
+418 GNFASAG
-426 IGQGALLGIGTSSKD
+426 IGQGALLGIGSSSKN

-456 NSVADANLLS
+456 SSVADANLLS

-490 GSTGTAG
+490 GSTGTSG

-580 KKSTSKVP
+580 KKSISKVP
-588 LLGDL
+588 FLGDL
-593 PAVGVLFRATSESR
+593 PGIGVLFRATSESR

-619 ILRDAVSTAAL
+619 ILRDAASAAAL

-642 LGLDKE
+642 LGLDQD

-654 PANIQEIYQGGLQRD
+654 PANIQDIYQGGLQREG
-669 ARSAPA
+669 RRVTP
-675 PLAPAAAPSSTRAKA
+675 APAAAPTPAPAPAAKA
-690 APVAPAP
+690 EAAPAPVAAVAPAP
-697 APKPEPIDTTSQV
+697 RTSRVSEDTN
-710 SPSEPAQDETPT
+710 PR
-722 VYAAETSPAIQ
+722 VYAAESFVAIKAEPIPMTPAQ
-733 AQALSPAE
+733 VEAQA
-741 VEAEAARPQAA
+741 VT
-752 PAPAPKRTSSPAP
+752 PAPSASASAM
-765 APRRVTTTESTTPA
+765 
-779 RYVPPSTTPDPNA
+779 YIPPSKAADPVA
-792 KPFSAVE
+792 RPFSAVAPDPV
-799 SDPVAAAY
+799 SVAYAPTRSQPLPDLTPKQPVAATAKASSKKAAAKTV
-807 EPPPAQ
+807 E
-813 YQPELQ
+813 
-819 PQPEVEKPAP
+819 PEVA
-829 VKVVP
+829 
-834 VKTAAKEPEFKP
+834 TSR
-846 EVKPFVPDPGMA
+846 PGM
-858 PKAAEK
+858 
-864 RTQKSAKVNEP
+864 R
-875 AASTGQ
+875 
-881 REGMRK
+881 M
-887 ITTSSGSVYYVPE
+887 
-900 NPRVTDAP
+900 
-908 TSSASSASNPP
+908 
-919 AKAAPTGMREIRTRS
+919 IRTSS
-934 GAVYYVPDTAPAESS
+934 GAVYYVPEIPPAPA

>member
-67 MSSSELYELF
+67 MSSAELYELF

-93 IIKILPDTNA
+93 VIKILPDTNA
-103 RQSGVRVDAA
+103 RQAGVRVDAA
-113 GLGSGETL
+113 GIGTGETL

-126 MLQQANANELLA
+126 MLQQASANELLA
-138 ALRPMMPQFAHLAS
+138 ALRPMMPQFAHMAA

-165 GNADAMEAV
+165 NNADAMEAV

-192 RNGKAEDFIN
+192 RNGKAEDLIS

-208 ASGGSATSTGKAP
+208 AGAAAAGRDGKAAG
-221 SKVRI
+221 KVRI

-253 LDDAPEQSEELVR
+253 LDDAPEQSDEVVK

-276 QVAEVLRGVLADE
+276 QVAEVLRGVLANE
-289 KDKSNTTTSAGA
+289 NDKTTTSTAAGA
-301 PSSTTN
+301 ASGSSSAGVTN
-307 LSSTGDSSA
+307 LSGSADSSSRA
-316 GRNQPGTT
+316 QPGTT

-337 SQNALIVRAN
+337 SQNALIVRAK
-347 PRQIRQIETILVD
+347 PRQIRQVESILSD

-406 GASAVNLATAAA
+406 GASVANLATAAVS
-418 TGNFASAG
+418 GNFASAG
-426 IGQGALLGIGTSSKD
+426 IGQGALLGIGSSSKN

-456 NSVADANLLS
+456 SSVADANLLS

-490 GSTGTAG
+490 GSTGTTG

-580 KKSTSKVP
+580 KKSISKVP
-588 LLGDL
+588 FLGDL
-593 PAVGVLFRATSESR
+593 PGIGVLFRATSESR

-619 ILRDAVSTAAL
+619 ILRDAASAAAL

-642 LGLDKE
+642 LGLDQE

-654 PANIQEIYQGGLQRD
+654 PSNIQDIYQGGMQRESRRAVPAPAAAVVAPQAPVAVVKPASVVVSVPAVSQKPRVLEED
-669 ARSAPA
+669 RSPGVYASESSSAIKAEPLPLTPAQVEAQALAPQSPRSAPA
-675 PLAPAAAPSSTRAKA
+675 VRVPAAAPARATPVVTPI
-690 APVAPAP
+690 AP
-697 APKPEPIDTTSQV
+697 T
-710 SPSEPAQDETPT
+710 
-722 VYAAETSPAIQ
+722 
-733 AQALSPAE
+733 LF
-741 VEAEAARPQAA
+741 
-752 PAPAPKRTSSPAP
+752 
-765 APRRVTTTESTTPA
+765 
-779 RYVPPSTTPDPNA
+779 VPPSTSADPSA
-792 KPFSAVE
+792 RSFSAAEPEPVSAAPE
-799 SDPVAAAY
+799 SLRSAPAREAAAADSFT
-807 EPPPAQ
+807 PQVKSFVMDDPAF
-813 YQPELQ
+813 EAT
-819 PQPEVEKPAP
+819 EAS
-829 VKVVP
+829 
-834 VKTAAKEPEFKP
+834 
-846 EVKPFVPDPGMA
+846 VKPSRS
-858 PKAAEK
+858 KATSERASGAK
-864 RTQKSAKVNEP
+864 ASGKKSPSAV
-875 AASTGQ
+875 
-881 REGMRK
+881 
-887 ITTSSGSVYYVPE
+887 
-900 NPRVTDAP
+900 
-908 TSSASSASNPP
+908 SASSAP
-919 AKAAPTGMREIRTRS
+919 APEAAVDRPGMRTIRTSS
-934 GAVYYVPDTAPAESS
+934 GAVYYVPETPAESTS
-949 SAP
+949 TPAP

>member
-1 MPPLKPLALSLLLLM
+1 MHPLKPLALSLLLLM
-16 APSAWAEKTW
+16 APPVWAEKTW

-67 MSSSELYELF
+67 MSSAELYELF

-88 VPNGP
+88 VPSGP
-93 IIKILPDTNA
+93 VIKILPDTNA
-103 RQSGVRVDAA
+103 RQAGVRVDAA
-113 GLGSGETL
+113 GLGVGETL

-126 MLQQANANELLA
+126 MLQQASANELLA
-138 ALRPMMPQFAHLAS
+138 ALRPMMPQFAHMAA

-165 GNADAMEAV
+165 NNADAMEAV

-192 RNGKAEDFIN
+192 RNGKAEDLIS

-208 ASGGSATSTGKAP
+208 AGAAASGRDGKAAG
-221 SKVRI
+221 KVRI

-253 LDDAPEQSEELVR
+253 LDEAPEQSDEVVR

-276 QVAEVLRGVLADE
+276 QVAEVLRGVLANE
-289 KDKSNTTTSAGA
+289 NDKTST
-301 PSSTTN
+301 SSTPGAATGSSSSGVTN
-307 LSSTGDSSA
+307 LSGSADSSGSRA
-316 GRNQPGTT
+316 QPGTT

-337 SQNALIVRAN
+337 SQNALIVRAK
-347 PRQIRQIETILVD
+347 PRQIRQVESILND
-360 LDSRRAQVLIQAAI
+360 LDARRAQVLIQAAI

-387 QWAYGSPTSGV
+387 QWAYGSPESGV
-398 GVINFSNA
+398 GLVNFSNV
-406 GASAVNLATAAA
+406 GASAVNLATAAV
-418 TGNFASAG
+418 TGNFAGAG
-426 IGQGALLGIGTSSKD
+426 IGQGALVGIGSSSKD
-441 SNGDRTFIGALVQAL
+441 SNGDRTFIGALIQAL

-490 GSTGTAG
+490 GSTGTTG

-532 EQEVSSVVPSVEG
+532 EQEVSSVVPSVDG

-588 LLGDL
+588 FLGDI
-593 PAVGVLFRATSESR
+593 PGVGVLFRSTSESR

-619 ILRDAVSTAAL
+619 ILRDAASTAAL

-637 VRRVD
+637 VRRID
-642 LGLDKE
+642 LGLDQE

-654 PANIQEIYQGGLQRD
+654 PPNIQDIYQGGTQRD
-669 ARSAPA
+669 GRRAAPVPTPAPTAAPA
-675 PLAPAAAPSSTRAKA
+675 ASTTPAPAAAPATRLAPRTTTVVADESSPR
-690 APVAPAP
+690 
-697 APKPEPIDTTSQV
+697 
-710 SPSEPAQDETPT
+710 
-722 VYAAETSPAIQ
+722 VYAAESASAIKAEALPMSPAQVEEQALQPQPTSPA
-733 AQALSPAE
+733 ATSRAP
-741 VEAEAARPQAA
+741 AA
-752 PAPAPKRTSSPAP
+752 PRSTSS
-765 APRRVTTTESTTPA
+765 T
-779 RYVPPSTTPDPNA
+779 YVPPSTTADPGARPFTAVSPDPVSTTYAPAAVQAPNETTA
-792 KPFSAVE
+792 AETIPATSAETFVPQVKSFVPEVGSAVE
-799 SDPVAAAY
+799 PARKTKTKSSTKTRSEKTV
-807 EPPPAQ
+807 EPDTAPAR
-813 YQPELQ
+813 
-819 PQPEVEKPAP
+819 
-829 VKVVP
+829 
-834 VKTAAKEPEFKP
+834 
-846 EVKPFVPDPGMA
+846 PGM
-858 PKAAEK
+858 
-864 RTQKSAKVNEP
+864 RTI
-875 AASTGQ
+875 
-881 REGMRK
+881 R
-887 ITTSSGSVYYVPE
+887 TSSGSVYYVPE
-900 NPRVTDAP
+900 NPEP
-908 TSSASSASNPP
+908 SSTP
-919 AKAAPTGMREIRTRS
+919 
-934 GAVYYVPDTAPAESS
+934 
-949 SAP
+949 